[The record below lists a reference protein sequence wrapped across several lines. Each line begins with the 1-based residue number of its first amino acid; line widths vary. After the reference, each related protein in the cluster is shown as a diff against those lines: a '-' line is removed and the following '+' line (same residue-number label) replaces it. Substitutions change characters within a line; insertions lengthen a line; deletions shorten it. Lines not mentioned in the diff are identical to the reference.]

1 MMVRYSFVCRRHL
14 FGVGITSRTGERVSA
29 RPKFLAHHS
38 FHPQSWK
45 NYIHVCEVQGCP
57 AEHFTPLLDGI
68 VHLHFYLWLLLPI
81 LRHPCCLYYIK
92 QWICALLI
100 HVLCLLLLWTQWQHL
115 LQVTKFGKWWWRHND
130 DASSN
135 GAIHLYP
142 TMTTQLCCQVDTKW
156 KQR

>member
-1 MMVRYSFVCRRHL
+1 MVRYSFVCQRRL

-45 NYIHVCEVQGCP
+45 NYIHVRSTCSPRMPRRTLC
-57 AEHFTPLLDGI
+57 AIAWRHCSFTFLLVI
-68 VHLHFYLWLLLPI
+68 VATDSSSSLLP
-81 LRHPCCLYYIK
+81 L

-100 HVLCLLLLWTQWQHL
+100 HVLCLLLLWTRWQHL

-130 DASSN
+130 DASSD
-135 GAIHLYP
+135 GAIHPYP
-142 TMTTQLCCQVDTKW
+142 TMTTRLCCQVNTKW
-156 KQR
+156 KQQ